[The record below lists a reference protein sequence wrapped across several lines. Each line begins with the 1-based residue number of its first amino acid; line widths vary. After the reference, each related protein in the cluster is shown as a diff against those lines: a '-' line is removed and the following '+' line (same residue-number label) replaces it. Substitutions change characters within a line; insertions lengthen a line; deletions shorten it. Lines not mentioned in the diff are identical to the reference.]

1 MSGTFH
7 KTPSKTTQNSKG
19 QSSGMKQT
27 SPTNAFK
34 TTTKKLKASTN
45 RPLYPEPSMK
55 NGMGAHYNGLYAK
68 TFYASSLNG
77 DYRSRSTIARL
88 HEHKTREDNNM
99 LGLTNKY
106 D

>member
-1 MSGTFH
+1 
-7 KTPSKTTQNSKG
+7 
-19 QSSGMKQT
+19 
-27 SPTNAFK
+27 
-34 TTTKKLKASTN
+34 
-45 RPLYPEPSMK
+45 
-55 NGMGAHYNGLYAK
+55 MGAHYNGLYAK